1 MSHTK
6 PLTVGGIGATPS
18 LDDVVSVAR
27 GHLIALDTAGSERIK
42 KESPAPK
49 SFQPE
54 PASEQAAQADSSNS
68 SQSPGPACLT
78 HKQARAVLITR
89 LLTLM
94 NGKSGIRLQLA
105 DYLKE
110 LLNKDILPVLPAA
123 DDLSALT
130 AVADACK
137 GEGSTTAAAAQQSL
151 AAAAEAAG
159 ISPPGLSA
167 AERAVLASGASAAAG
182 VGSLVIVSARQLLTA
197 VTAVSALSCEAA
209 GAQVTTRSLVVQMVA
224 QHLAGLFA
232 GACEPPFN
240 AAVCSKPVFLGLKD
254 L

>member
-54 PASEQAAQADSSNS
+54 PASEQAEQADSSNS
-68 SQSPGPACLT
+68 SQGPGPACLT

-105 DYLKE
+105 DFLKE

-123 DDLSALT
+123 DDASALT
-130 AVADACK
+130 AIADACK
-137 GEGSTTAAAAQQSL
+137 GEGSTVAASNSATAAAAQQTL

-159 ISPPGLSA
+159 ISTPGISA

-209 GAQVTTRSLVVQMVA
+209 GAQVIAAILAGGATVA
-224 QHLAGLFA
+224 QRLAGLLCLGP
-232 GACEPPFN
+232 GAC
-240 AAVCSKPVFLGLKD
+240 
-254 L
+254 